1 MGGTDMELITCP
13 TCGTPDI
20 PSDACRCPNC
30 GTRLAEY
37 QVLKLTE
44 ELAENREER
53 INNYLKEHQYEIDE
67 DLEKIALHRPSVFP
81 ILKEYFIGEGAFLT
95 WLIIIVFV
103 VSLHFAK
110 KPDSVIA
117 PIILV
122 FSIIGILFLIVAYC
136 LEYHSE
142 YETYK
147 ELKDKTPEEYEEEK
161 NKVIL
166 RHRAHIEDQI
176 KRDEEEM
183 IQEYEVKLGLRS
195 SVSYRTSKNTSNEP
209 MFIQMKKKEANSHVP
224 KCPICGS
231 TDLTQISTVK
241 KAAKVATFGIYGA
254 GDIGKTWRCN
264 NCKSKF

>member
-1 MGGTDMELITCP
+1 MKTISCP
-13 TCGTPDI
+13 TCGVSNI
-20 PSDACRCPNC
+20 PWDTRRCPNC
-30 GTRLAEY
+30 GTGLAEY

-44 ELAENREER
+44 ELAEDREER
-53 INNYLKEHQYEIDE
+53 INNYFKEFQPNMEKE
-67 DLEKIALHRPSVFP
+67 FEKITPHKPSILP
-81 ILKEYFIGEGAFLT
+81 ILKKYFFGEEAFLT
-95 WLIIIVFV
+95 WVIIAIFA

-117 PIILV
+117 PIIVV
-122 FSIIGILFLIVAYC
+122 FSIIGILLLAIVFC
-136 LEYHSE
+136 SE
-142 YETYK
+142 YNSKYDEYK
-147 ELKDKTPEEYEEEK
+147 KSKDKTPEEYEEEK

-166 RHRAHIEDQI
+166 RYRAYAEKQA
-176 KRDEEEM
+176 KRDEEE
-183 IQEYEVKLGLRS
+183 IIREYEIKLGVSPSVPYS
-195 SVSYRTSKNTSNEP
+195 SFNSASTKPAFRQT
-209 MFIQMKKKEANSHVP
+209 KKEDIDEYVP